1 MNETLS
7 LLLAT
12 AVLTVG
18 GFGLMFYK
26 TVDEEGETYDEDEIF
41 NKGKDKNEKPDK
53 NEKLEKLEKNEK
65 PDKNEYKENSDNEE
79 LESFEPKVR
88 SRGSKSKRNR
98 KTTGTKRRYY
108 Y

>member
-26 TVDEEGETYDEDEIF
+26 TMDEEGESYDEDKIF
-41 NKGKDKNEKPDK
+41 NKGKDK
-53 NEKLEKLEKNEK
+53 
-65 PDKNEYKENSDNEE
+65 KENSDKTENNDKPENSDKPENIDNEE